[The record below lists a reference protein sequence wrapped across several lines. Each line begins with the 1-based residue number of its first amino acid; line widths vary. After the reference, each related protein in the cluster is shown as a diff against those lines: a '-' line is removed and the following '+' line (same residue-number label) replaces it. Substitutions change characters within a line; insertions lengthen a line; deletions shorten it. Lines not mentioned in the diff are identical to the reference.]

1 MNTYLA
7 IPNTVSLPTSCPCP
21 LRSDKAGQRGV
32 ALVLTLLILTLVTA
46 LSLAMVISFS
56 SQTLIGG
63 YYRNYRGAFYAADS
77 GLNIARQQV
86 MAEIIPSV
94 PAAFVLPPTGNAPVA
109 CGTVG
114 AITIGAD
121 YANPTTLNT
130 GTAANSWKENFK
142 ITNFTPGTP
151 QASPI
156 GVNQYGCSIGYTI
169 TSVGTALGSEQQTIT
184 ETGNVTFNVSGAA
197 ATNAV
202 SFAYFGAFV
211 DIYPQGIGPLVPG
224 TMTGPMFTNI
234 AWEFM
239 ANQPPWMAPYIFTDP
254 VGQVQSQV
262 DYWDTGWGQH
272 WVAGPSYGSGA
283 NLIAPTF
290 QAGLQLN
297 QTAVPLPTN
306 NFNQVEA
313 VLDSKGNLWPTTE
326 TAAQE
331 TTAIGVLQNLGGQ
344 TYATTGGAQGI
355 YFNKGTT
362 TGTTTG
368 TCPAGTPTPCVAGGG
383 FYVEGGADVQLI
395 PSGATAQV
403 YKITQSGVTT
413 TITIDPAANGGVGT
427 TVISNS
433 SGSQTLNGVPMDT
446 LSTPQAA
453 TMVYVN
459 GTMTF
464 HGPGEGLGAIQDNAM
479 ITLTANG
486 DVIATGD
493 VIYKTEP
500 VTIPQDT
507 LIPAAANM
515 NQVLGIY
522 TANGNFITADTQ
534 ADQNIEIDGTIA
546 TISADESANNC
557 ASGKGGQLSYG
568 HINTINNVGGMAQSC
583 IYGAD
588 VNAENTWFDRRYT
601 ARPNFAPPWFP
612 STTITTGGALPTNT
626 TLPQANRVQWLVCE
640 NGVLNGACLP

>member
-1 MNTYLA
+1 MR
-7 IPNTVSLPTSCPCP
+7 IPHTESKAVSLSASFPGSVRP
-21 LRSDKAGQRGV
+21 DKFGERGI
-32 ALVLTLLILTLVTA
+32 ALVLTLLFLTLVTA
-46 LSLAMVISFS
+46 LSLAMVIAFS

-63 YYRNYRGAFYAADS
+63 YYRNFRGAFYAADS
-77 GLNIARQQV
+77 GLNVARQQV
-86 MAEIIPSV
+86 MAQIVPTV
-94 PAAFVLPPTGNAPVA
+94 PAAFTLPATGPTATA
-109 CGTVG
+109 CGTTGSVTVG
-114 AITIGAD
+114 ST
-121 YANPTTLNT
+121 YASNTSLNT
-130 GTAANSWKENFK
+130 GTAANSWNEKFK
-142 ITNFTPGTP
+142 ITSATISVP
-151 QASPI
+151 QATPT
-156 GVNQYGCSIGYTI
+156 GANQYSCSIGYSI
-169 TSVGTALGSEQQTIT
+169 TSVGTALGSEQQTVT
-184 ETGNVTFNVSGAA
+184 ESGNVTFNVSGAA
-197 ATNAV
+197 ATNNV

-211 DIYPQGIGPLVPG
+211 DIYPPGLGPLVPG
-224 TMTGPMFTNI
+224 TMTGPMFTNE

-254 VGQVQSQV
+254 VGQVMSQV

-290 QAGLQLN
+290 EAGLQLN

-306 NFNQVEA
+306 AFNQQEA
-313 VLDSKGNLWPTTE
+313 VLDGNGTLWPSTE
-326 TAAQE
+326 TTAQAAA
-331 TTAIGVLQNLGGQ
+331 AIGVLQNVSNQ
-344 TYATTGGAQGI
+344 TYASTSGAQGI
-355 YFNKGTT
+355 YFNKGTA

-368 TCPAGTPTPCVAGGG
+368 TCPAATGTPCISGGG

-427 TVISNS
+427 TIINNGTTSE
-433 SGSQTLNGVPMDT
+433 TLNGVPMST
-446 LSTPQAA
+446 ISTPQAA
-453 TMVYVN
+453 TMVYVD

-464 HGPGEGLGAIQDNAM
+464 HGPGEGVGAIQDNAM
-479 ITLTANG
+479 ITLAANG

-515 NQVLGIY
+515 NQVLGIF

-546 TISADESANNC
+546 TISASESANNC

-583 IYGAD
+583 IYAAD

-626 TLPQANRVQWLVCE
+626 TAPVANRVQWLSTSSE
-640 NGVLNGACLP
+640 

>member
-1 MNTYLA
+1 MR
-7 IPNTVSLPTSCPCP
+7 IPHTESKAVSLSASFPGSVRPD
-21 LRSDKAGQRGV
+21 RFGERGI
-32 ALVLTLLILTLVTA
+32 ALVLTLLFLTLVTA
-46 LSLAMVISFS
+46 LSLAMVIAFS

-63 YYRNYRGAFYAADS
+63 YYRNFRGAFYAADS
-77 GLNIARQQV
+77 GLNVARQEV
-86 MAEIIPSV
+86 MAQIV
-94 PAAFVLPPTGNAPVA
+94 PTVPTTFTLPATGPTTTA
-109 CGTVG
+109 CGTPGTLTVG
-114 AITIGAD
+114 ST
-121 YANPTTLNT
+121 YASATSLNT
-130 GTAANSWKENFK
+130 GTAANSWNENFK
-142 ITNFTPGTP
+142 ITNATYSVP
-151 QASPI
+151 QATPT
-156 GVNQYGCSIGYTI
+156 GANQYSCSIGYNI
-169 TSVGTALGSEQQTIT
+169 TSVGSALGSEQQTVT
-184 ETGNVTFNVSGAA
+184 ESGNVTFTVSGAS
-197 ATNAV
+197 ATNNV

-211 DIYPQGIGPLVPG
+211 DIYPPGLGPLVPG
-224 TMTGPMFTNI
+224 TMTGPMFTNE

-254 VGQVQSQV
+254 VGQVMSQV

-290 QAGLQLN
+290 ESGLQLN

-306 NFNQVEA
+306 AFNQQEA
-313 VLDSKGNLWPTTE
+313 VLDGNGTLWPSTE
-326 TAAQE
+326 TTAQA
-331 TTAIGVLQNLGGQ
+331 TAAIGVLQNLSSQ
-344 TYATTGGAQGI
+344 TYASTSGAQGI
-355 YFNKGTT
+355 YFNKGTA

-368 TCPAGTPTPCVAGGG
+368 TCPAATGTPCISGGG

-427 TVISNS
+427 TIISNGTTS
-433 SGSQTLNGVPMDT
+433 ETLNGVPMST
-446 LSTPQAA
+446 ISTPQAA
-453 TMVYVN
+453 TMVYVD

-464 HGPGEGLGAIQDNAM
+464 HGPGEGVGAIQDNAM
-479 ITLTANG
+479 ITLAANG

-515 NQVLGIY
+515 NQVLGIF

-546 TISADESANNC
+546 TISASESANNC

-583 IYGAD
+583 IYAAD

-612 STTITTGGALPTNT
+612 STTITTGGARPTNT
-626 TLPQANRVQWLVCE
+626 TAPVANRVQWLSTSSE
-640 NGVLNGACLP
+640 